1 MSEKVINRSEKGRKR
16 KRLFSHA
23 AENGIFWMVIFLGT
37 LGVLSLFSAG
47 RQAIQTGGGKVR
59 ALAEGR
65 SHKTAEGFLPICSV
79 DNGRRQAALTFEV
92 GKGIDGVREILSI
105 LEANQVKASF
115 FVNETWAKAYP
126 QEVREMAGKGHD
138 LGCLEGQ
145 GASAEISSHQNQPVS
160 KVSLL
165 QQELME
171 AGQCIFQITGQEM
184 ELFRPVSGSLD
195 DDKIIAACGMGYYPV
210 LWDVDSQDWKD
221 YGAAQIVTQV
231 LENPDLKDG
240 SIVRFHCGVK
250 YTPEALA
257 EIITGFKEQGYD
269 LVPLSEMVI
278 QEKYHLD
285 EEGRQE
291 ARVTVQVGL
300 RTCCADRMIN

>member
-1 MSEKVINRSEKGRKR
+1 MSENVINMSEKGRRR
-16 KRLFSHA
+16 KQLFSHA

-37 LGVLSLFSAG
+37 LGFLSLFSAG

-92 GKGIDGVREILSI
+92 SKGIDGVKEILWI
-105 LEANQVKASF
+105 LEENQVKASF
-115 FVNETWAKAYP
+115 FVDETWTQAYP

-138 LGCLEGQ
+138 LGCLERQ
-145 GASAEISSHQNQPVS
+145 GTSAGISSDQNEPVS

-165 QQELME
+165 QQELTE
-171 AGQCIFQITGQEM
+171 ARQCIFQITGQEID
-184 ELFRPVSGSLD
+184 LFRPVSGAFD
-195 DDKIIAACGMGYYPV
+195 DDKIITACGMGYYPV
-210 LWDVDSQDWKD
+210 LWDVDSEDWKD

-231 LENPDLKDG
+231 MENPELKDG
-240 SIVRFHCGVK
+240 SIVRFHCGAR

-278 QEKYHLD
+278 REKYHLD
-285 EEGRQE
+285 EGGRQE
-291 ARVTVQVGL
+291 VR
-300 RTCCADRMIN
+300 